1 MDKLTQNK
9 KYQDIIKTGKEL
21 FWKYGLKRV
30 TIEEICKESGVSK
43 MTFYKFFPNKKEL
56 AKLILDKIYE
66 DAFQKFEKL
75 VNSNISFPKKLE
87 QMFVMKL
94 EGMKNVSME
103 FIKDIYMDPE
113 SGLMTH
119 MEAHRQ
125 KSMEVIINFYKTA
138 QDKGSIRKDVK
149 IEFIMAFSNQIIK
162 MMEDEKLMSLY
173 KQPQDFI
180 MESMNFLFYGIVTRN
195 E

>member
-1 MDKLTQNK
+1 MSKLINSK
-9 KYQDIIKTGKEL
+9 KYLDICKTGKDL
-21 FWKYGLKRV
+21 FWKYGFKRV
-30 TIEEICKESGVSK
+30 TIEEICREAKVSK
-43 MTFYKFFPNKKEL
+43 MTFYKFFPNKIEL
-56 AKLILDKIYE
+56 AKLILDEIYE

-75 VNSNISFPKKLE
+75 INQNIPFPKKLE
-87 QMFVMKL
+87 QMFLMKL

-103 FIKDIYMDPE
+103 FIKDMYMDPE

-125 KSMEVIINFYKTA
+125 KSMGVIINFYKTA
-138 QDKGSIRKDVK
+138 QDQGSIRKDIK
-149 IEFIMAFSNQIIK
+149 IEFILAFSNQIIK

-173 KQPQDFI
+173 SQPQDFI
-180 MESMNFLFYGIVTRN
+180 LESMKFLFYGIVTGN